1 MKKLPITFKVGTRGS
16 ALAINQSRFALS
28 KMQKMIGGINFKL
41 VEYQTSGDYEKNLDL
56 RETPDDFFVREINQG
71 IIDKEIDFG
80 IHSAKDLP
88 ETIKE
93 EIDWFWLPWK
103 EKPNDVIVIRKNMI
117 LSDLPKNM
125 KIGISSDRRAEYCK
139 KKFPDA
145 LQKTIRGNIES
156 RLSQLDNGDFDLI
169 ILAEAGLNRLGL
181 EERIH
186 TIIPIDELKPPD
198 GQGYLA
204 ITFRHDNYQIKKIRS
219 LYTSSVIFAGAG
231 VGNKDLCTSATI
243 NALNNCNICLY
254 DSLMDHKLL
263 GELPSDAEAI
273 DVGKR
278 CGAHSKQQH
287 ITTNL
292 LCERVRRG
300 KKVVRLKGGDP
311 GIFGRLSEETEA
323 IENLNISY
331 RVIPGISAMQAA
343 TTGSGMLLTRRDV
356 SRGFVAL
363 TPRAAAGK
371 LASCNAEEKS
381 KLPIIYYMSLR
392 AMEHI
397 TEELLMDGYNM
408 NTPCAVIYNAGGSDE
423 EIIRVS
429 LKSLPQLGKNH
440 CTTKPGLIIVG
451 DVVSYKYNTSNG
463 ALEGKKVLLTC
474 SETLQNK
481 AQNFVYQYG
490 GKPISFP
497 LIDLKYRSDFEHDIT
512 DYNWIAVSSP
522 SSAKAL
528 MDYVVNKKIDYRKIP
543 SIMTCG
549 KETSAEFL
557 KYGITID
564 LQPENDFS
572 ARSLERIA
580 TAVLK
585 SEDKVLRIRSDKA
598 GEALANKLRKT
609 KAMITDAIIYEN
621 HSVNHDELP
630 EYDIVFFSSS
640 SAVINYI
647 EKWKKDSLKD
657 KIILV
662 IGKPTA
668 NALINIGIE
677 PDIIANEATVQGAI
691 DSLACDLVS
700 KSLVH

>member
-1 MKKLPITFKVGTRGS
+1 MKKLLITFKVGTRSS
-16 ALAINQSRFALS
+16 ALAIKQSRFVLS
-28 KMQKMIGGINFKL
+28 KIEKMISGVRFKL
-41 VEYQTSGDYEKNLDL
+41 VEYQTSGDNEKNLDL
-56 RETPDDFFVREINQG
+56 RETPDDFFVREINQA
-71 IIDKEIDFG
+71 IIEKEIDFG
-80 IHSAKDLP
+80 IHSAKDIP
-88 ETIKE
+88 EIMSE

-103 EKPNDVIVIRKNMI
+103 EQPNDVIVIRKNTK

-125 KIGISSDRRAEYCK
+125 KIGISSERRAKYCK
-139 KKFPDA
+139 KKFPNA
-145 LQKTIRGNIES
+145 LQKTIRGNIEN
-156 RLSQLDNGDFDLI
+156 RISQLDNGDFDLI

-181 EERIH
+181 QERIH
-186 TIIPIDELKPPD
+186 CIIPMNELKPPD

-204 ITFRHDNYQIKKIRS
+204 ITFRSDNHQLKKIRS
-219 LYTSSVIFAGAG
+219 LFTSSVIFAGAG
-231 VGNKDLCTSATI
+231 VGSKELCTSAAI
-243 NALNNCNICLY
+243 KALNGCDICLY

-263 GELPSDAEAI
+263 RELSPDAEAI

-300 KKVVRLKGGDP
+300 KNVVRLKGGDP

-331 RVIPGISAMQAA
+331 RVIPGISALQAA

-371 LASCNAEEKS
+371 LAPCNEKEKG
-381 KLPIIYYMSLR
+381 KLPIIYFMSLR

-397 TEELLMDGYNM
+397 TEELLRDDYND

-429 LKSLPQLGKNH
+429 LRNLSQLGKNH

-451 DVVSYKYNTSNG
+451 NVVTFSYNTTNG

-481 AQNFVYQYG
+481 AQNLVYQYG
-490 GKPISFP
+490 GKPISYP
-497 LIDLKYRSDFEHDIT
+497 LIDLKYRSDFEYDIT

-528 MDYVVNKKIDYRKIP
+528 MDYVKNKKIDYRKIP

-549 KETSAEFL
+549 KETSKEFL
-557 KYGITID
+557 KFGIKVD
-564 LQPENDFS
+564 LQPESDFS
-572 ARSLERIA
+572 ARSLEKVA
-580 TAVLK
+580 SVVLK
-585 SEDKVLRIRSDKA
+585 PEDKVLRIRSDKA
-598 GEALANKLRKT
+598 GKMLANKLSKT
-609 KAMITDAIIYEN
+609 KAKITDAIIYEN

-640 SAVINYI
+640 SAVTNYI

-668 NALINIGIE
+668 KALTDFGIK

-691 DSLACDLVS
+691 DSLACNLVS
-700 KSLVH
+700 KSL